1 MSGGSVSLAKKRPI
15 SAESAAAVD
24 DAATAALADLQQRLG
39 YKFADTGL
47 LELALTHRSR
57 AYETR
62 HGVQP
67 VAEFPWEENKQRN
80 EPGTDNEQLEFV
92 GDAVLG
98 LAVTEA
104 MFREFPRCTEGVL
117 TRLRAALVG
126 RKRLAEMG
134 IELGL
139 GEFLRLGKSA
149 EQNGGRKKPALLANT
164 AEAVIAAVYLDSLA
178 VHGDG
183 LTPVRAIAEK
193 FLVQPELAAL
203 RAAVEGDASHGAM
216 RDHKTLLQE
225 RVQAN
230 AAGRLRY
237 HDTGQT
243 GPPHQRSFSVEA
255 VLENDDG
262 AKVLAAAE
270 GASKKEAQ
278 QRAAELALEA
288 WKPEPA
294 KPARKAKSKESAA

>member
-1 MSGGSVSLAKKRPI
+1 
-15 SAESAAAVD
+15 
-24 DAATAALADLQQRLG
+24 
-39 YKFADTGL
+39 
-47 LELALTHRSR
+47 
-57 AYETR
+57 
-62 HGVQP
+62 
-67 VAEFPWEENKQRN
+67 
-80 EPGTDNEQLEFV
+80 
-92 GDAVLG
+92 
-98 LAVTEA
+98 
-104 MFREFPRCTEGVL
+104 
-117 TRLRAALVG
+117 
-126 RKRLAEMG
+126 
-134 IELGL
+134 
-139 GEFLRLGKSA
+139 
-149 EQNGGRKKPALLANT
+149 
-164 AEAVIAAVYLDSLA
+164 VIAAVYLDSLA

-203 RAAVEGDASHGAM
+203 RAAVEGDAGHGAM

-237 HDTGQT
+237 HDIGQA

-262 AKVLAAAE
+262 AKFLAAAE

>member
-1 MSGGSVSLAKKRPI
+1 MSSGKKRP
-15 SAESAAAVD
+15 STGAVD
-24 DAATAALADLQQRLG
+24 EATAAALADLEQRLG
-39 YKFADTGL
+39 YSFADRKL

-57 AYETR
+57 AYEAR

-67 VAEFPWEENKQRN
+67 LTDLPWEENKQRN

-117 TRLRAALVG
+117 TRLRANLVS

-139 GEFLRLGKSA
+139 GELLRLGKSA

-164 AEAVIAAVYLDSLA
+164 AEAVIAAVYLDTLA
-178 VHGDG
+178 AGRDG
-183 LTPVRAIAEK
+183 LIPVRAIAEK
-193 FLVQPELAAL
+193 FLVQPELAAM
-203 RAAVEGDASHGAM
+203 RAAVEGDSGHGAM

-225 RVQAN
+225 RVQAT

-237 HDTGQT
+237 IDTGQS
-243 GPPHQRSFSVEA
+243 GPPHQRNFSVEA
-255 VLENDDG
+255 VLESYEG
-262 AKVLAAAE
+262 AKILAAAE
-270 GASKKEAQ
+270 GGSKKEAQ
-278 QRAAELALEA
+278 QRAAELALKA
-288 WKPEPA
+288 WEPEPG
-294 KPARKAKSKESAA
+294 KPVKKKSKPKESAA